1 MIRRPPR
8 STLFPYTTLFRS
20 PETATTVRVH
30 LADAMRDLL
39 SLQKGDSAQWNA
51 HQAIAEVARAERG
64 VFVLLDD
71 GRPRQDLRDTLDT
84 FLERRRAPRTSD
96 SDGAGNYLT
105 IGTGSQIL
113 RHLGVGKMRLLSS
126 PWKFSALSGFDL
138 EVVERLSPDDVAAS
152 GDAARGD

>member
-1 MIRRPPR
+1 M
-8 STLFPYTTLFRS
+8 
-20 PETATTVRVH
+20 RVH

-39 SLQKGDSAQWNA
+39 ALQKGDSALWNS
-51 HQAIAEVARAERG
+51 QRAIAEVARSERG

-71 GRPRQDLRDTLDT
+71 GRPRQDLRDYLDT
-84 FLERRRAPRTSD
+84 FLERRRAPRNSA

-113 RHLGVGKMRLLSS
+113 RHLNVGKMRLLSS

-138 EVVERLSPDDVAAS
+138 EVVERLSPEDIAAA
-152 GDAARGD
+152 DAAEAERAENRGD

>member
-71 GRPRQDLRDTLDT
+71 GRPRQDQIGRASCR
-84 FLERRRAPRTSD
+84 ERAPQW
-96 SDGAGNYLT
+96 G
-105 IGTGSQIL
+105 
-113 RHLGVGKMRLLSS
+113 
-126 PWKFSALSGFDL
+126 
-138 EVVERLSPDDVAAS
+138 
-152 GDAARGD
+152 GDATRETDVG